1 MKKIK
6 NIFPV
11 IVEKDEDNMYVVEC
25 TLFDGC
31 YTSGTTLDEAL
42 KNIKEV
48 ISLCLAEKSN
58 KYIVKNYSF
67 PEISLHAVSV

>member
-11 IVEKDEDNMYVVEC
+11 VVEKDEDNMYVVEC
-25 TLFDGC
+25 PIFQGC
-31 YTSGTTLDEAL
+31 YTSGNTLDEAL

-48 ISLCLAEKSN
+48 ISMCLEENGNKSFI
-58 KYIVKNYSF
+58 KKYSF
-67 PEISLHAVSV
+67 PEISLHTVSV